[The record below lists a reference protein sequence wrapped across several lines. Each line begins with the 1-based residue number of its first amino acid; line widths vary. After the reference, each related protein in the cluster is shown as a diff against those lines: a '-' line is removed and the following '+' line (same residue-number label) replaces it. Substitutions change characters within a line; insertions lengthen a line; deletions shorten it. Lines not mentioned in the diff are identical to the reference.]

1 MNTEINLNDQG
12 TLDALK
18 LTDVMASVKEDLTP
32 KPQATHT
39 FTRKFT
45 QDEVDRMSR
54 LSPDGDWK
62 LGINSFINET
72 LATRVGRAVIKGASF
87 HGTVTGPSKGGNY

>member
-1 MNTEINLNDQG
+1 MNTEINLNDKD
-12 TLDALK
+12 TLEVLK
-18 LTDVMASVKEDLTP
+18 LTDVMPVIKDEL

>member
-1 MNTEINLNDQG
+1 MNEINLNDKG

-18 LTDVMASVKEDLTP
+18 LTDVMPIIKDEL

-39 FTRKFT
+39 YSRKFT

-54 LSPDGDWK
+54 LSPSGDWK
-62 LGINSFINET
+62 KGINTFIDET
-72 LATRVGRAVIKGASF
+72 LACRVGRPVIKGASY
-87 HGTVTGPSKGGNY
+87 HGTVTGPSTGGNY